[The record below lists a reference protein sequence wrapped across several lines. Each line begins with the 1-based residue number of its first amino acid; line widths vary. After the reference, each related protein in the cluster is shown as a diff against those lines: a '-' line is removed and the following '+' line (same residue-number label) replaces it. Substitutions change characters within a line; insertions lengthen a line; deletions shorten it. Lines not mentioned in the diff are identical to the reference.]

1 MTAQFLLAND
11 YTIPIDCTI
20 ELDPAVHGR
29 GRRRLNVRGSP
40 DIYELD
46 RAKALAKVA
55 ARPGNRFAIAEGL
68 RPSMDD
74 VCMFH
79 NNPYSHL
86 EQCRNTCEQQNIWA
100 EIEHFWRV
108 VRNRPMRIV

>member
-1 MTAQFLLAND
+1 MGRLGYPWFLPPPLVSQHFSAAGENL
-11 YTIPIDCTI
+11 
-20 ELDPAVHGR
+20 EGLVLDPAVHGR
-29 GRRRLNVRGSP
+29 GRRRLNLRGSP

-79 NNPYSHL
+79 NNP
-86 EQCRNTCEQQNIWA
+86 
-100 EIEHFWRV
+100 
-108 VRNRPMRIV
+108 